1 MAILVCC
8 IFGTNVLSPQKRTI
22 TNNFLT
28 QHPSF
33 FQASW
38 VCRCDTSFVLNLENE
53 FKSILGAPADL
64 ETWAEWLQSVV
75 NIALASVSGTT
86 TFTKAARQFLLKWS
100 FYRLVPLQS
109 FLLYHISLKN
119 TFSFMIREQPCYLG
133 FGLTRAQVVFWDSV
147 SGPPYLNSRQ
157 QSAGLE
163 PMTIEGKNLY
173 GQSSSSLHYT
183 MRRNLLNWC
192 NLVSIIKKLRF
203 YVFGLV
209 RIIQLIYYKKK
220 IMIKNSKLKF
230 SEYIYAKYQQF

>member
-1 MAILVCC
+1 MIINEIVVHILKEFQLVCLTTGQDRYNF
-8 IFGTNVLSPQKRTI
+8 IETKRFKKFSIMDRANVFCSPQKRTI

-109 FLLYHISLKN
+109 FLLQGNTSLK
-119 TFSFMIREQPCYLG
+119 P
-133 FGLTRAQVVFWDSV
+133 
-147 SGPPYLNSRQ
+147 
-157 QSAGLE
+157 
-163 PMTIEGKNLY
+163 
-173 GQSSSSLHYT
+173 
-183 MRRNLLNWC
+183 
-192 NLVSIIKKLRF
+192 
-203 YVFGLV
+203 
-209 RIIQLIYYKKK
+209 
-220 IMIKNSKLKF
+220 
-230 SEYIYAKYQQF
+230 